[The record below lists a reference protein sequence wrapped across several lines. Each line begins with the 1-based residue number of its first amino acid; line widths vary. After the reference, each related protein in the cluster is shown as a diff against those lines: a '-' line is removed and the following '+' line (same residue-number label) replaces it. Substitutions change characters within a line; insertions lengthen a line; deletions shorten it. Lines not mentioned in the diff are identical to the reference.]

1 MGEGGP
7 VFQMGGGFIFKWGVC
22 LMGGITFDGGG
33 GLKKIVG
40 WGGAS
45 PSPHPTMGNTLYG
58 KF

>member
-22 LMGGITFDGGG
+22 LMGGITFEGGG
-33 GLKKIVG
+33 RFEKNSRM
-40 WGGAS
+40 GGAS